1 MADVFRVSKDPEKA
15 IQEIVRKINEIER
28 KLLVNPN
35 TGVTADSQGAI
46 GSQRVETTQ
55 EGITIMKIKTKD
67 GWKAINEDAKS
78 KWLAGE
84 GLPTNDMG
92 VVGDFYLDVD
102 TKNVYKKEINGW
114 L

>member
-1 MADVFRVSKDPEKA
+1 MADIFRVSKDTEKA

-35 TGVTADSQGAI
+35 RGVTVDSQGAV
-46 GSQRVETTQ
+46 GTQRVETVDGVTV
-55 EGITIMKIKTKD
+55 MKVKTKD
-67 GWKAINEDAKS
+67 GWKQLNEDTKS
-78 KWLAGE
+78 KWLAGN

>member
-1 MADVFRVSKDPEKA
+1 VADIFRVSKDTEKA

-35 TGVTADSQGAI
+35 RGVTVDSQGAV
-46 GSQRVETTQ
+46 GTQRVETVDGVTV
-55 EGITIMKIKTKD
+55 MKVKTKD
-67 GWKAINEDAKS
+67 GWKQLNEDTKS

>member
-1 MADVFRVSKDPEKA
+1 MAEIFRVSKDTEKA

-28 KLLVNPN
+28 KLLVKPN
-35 TGVTADSQGAI
+35 TGVTADSQGAV
-46 GSQRVETTQ
+46 GSQRVETKD
-55 EGITIMKIKTKD
+55 GITIMQVKTKD
-67 GWKAINEDAKS
+67 GWKAINEDTKS